1 MINVTT
7 KEVMIKLSGKNE
19 KKYKI
24 WINPNKS
31 SNHLINLNIKLKFK
45 V

>member
-19 KKYKI
+19 KKYNI

-31 SNHLINLNIKLKFK
+31 SNQLINPNIKLQFK